1 MKAVSR
7 IQARVGGVSFDIPA
21 GREVPPELAEFLA
34 LNGGGSMMKNDAPTY
49 STDNATVATAKKGK
63 KD

>member
-7 IQARVGGVSFDIPA
+7 IQAKIGGVSFDIPA

-34 LNGGGSMMKNDAPTY
+34 LNGGGSMMKNDAPPVPPTNG
-49 STDNATVATAKKGK
+49 TKGK

>member
-7 IQARVGGVSFDIPA
+7 IQATVDGMKFDIPA

-34 LNGGGSMMKNDAPTY
+34 TNGGASLMIADEPKHE
-49 STDNATVATAKKGK
+49 SKKGK
-63 KD
+63 

>member
-21 GREVPPELAEFLA
+21 GREVPPELAEFYAANKAIDGLVKSGA
-34 LNGGGSMMKNDAPTY
+34 IEPDAPA
-49 STDNATVATAKKGK
+49 ATKK

>member
-49 STDNATVATAKKGK
+49 STDNATVKKGK
-63 KD
+63 

>member
-49 STDNATVATAKKGK
+49 STDNATVSTAKKGK
-63 KD
+63 

>member
-21 GREVPPELAEFLA
+21 GRGVPPELAAFLA

-49 STDNATVATAKKGK
+49 STANGTKGK